1 MLTTQ
6 ILPTLDRRRLMQAG
20 SALFTGILIGV
31 DLRAQAAQ
39 LVGAAEPLPG
49 AGVVELTAWVRI
61 TPRRTLELVVSQ
73 AEMGQGISTTL
84 PAILADEL
92 GANWSEVHLVTA
104 PFRTAYRHP
113 KYDWMFTGNSESI
126 QSFYQVMRTMG
137 AAARE
142 MLVAAACGQW
152 GCAATDCSAENS
164 FVVHKPSKRRLHFA
178 DLAGAAAR
186 LPVPLTPS
194 LRPNTELR
202 LVGRA
207 LPRVDVPDKVT
218 GKAQFGIDWMV
229 AGMLVAA
236 VRTVPA
242 IGARLV
248 SFDAAQAKTMP
259 GIRAVPPI
267 PNGVAVVAQHYWQ
280 AAAALRTIRFELAA
294 TDASQAADSGVIEKQ
309 YQEILNSGPWVPVV
323 PMAVNASGAQ
333 TADDAHSL
341 DAVYF
346 NPFAAHA
353 TMEPMNC
360 VASVT
365 AERCDIWA
373 PTQGQDLARAALQ
386 YALGMAPDEIFVNR
400 TPYLGGG
407 FGRRLLPDF
416 VVQAALI
423 ARAVGSPVKVIWD
436 REEDMRRDSY
446 RPASALRLRAKL
458 DADGAPVSLHAQ
470 LVSPTILLPVFP
482 LIQKTLDEK
491 GIDPSALEGL
501 LELPYRFGTYGV
513 DFHLAKIPIPTSV
526 MRTTGYGPNLFAV
539 ECFVDEMAH
548 RAKLDPLQL
557 RLRFLA
563 HDSDAVRLLQR
574 LAVLSQWGQP
584 LPKGR
589 AQGMAFASA
598 FGTLIGMVVELQV
611 QDNTVHLLRT
621 TTVVDCGQVLDPGI
635 ARAGIEGGIVF
646 GMAYCKAEVTFREG
660 VVQQD
665 NFTTYTMP
673 YLAETPEMVVEF
685 LPSQRAL
692 GGVGEVSPVTV
703 PPAIAN
709 ALFNATGK
717 RVRSMPLAR
726 NGFAFV

>member
-1 MLTTQ
+1 M
-6 ILPTLDRRRLMQAG
+6 
-20 SALFTGILIGV
+20 LIGV
-31 DLRAQAAQ
+31 DLRAHAAQ
-39 LVGAAEPLPG
+39 LVGAAQALPA
-49 AGVVELTAWVRI
+49 AGEVELTAWVRVTASRSI
-61 TPRRTLELVVSQ
+61 ELVVSQ
-73 AEMGQGISTTL
+73 AEMGQGITTTL

-92 GANWSEVHLVTA
+92 GANWSEVRLVTA
-104 PFRTAYRHP
+104 PFRAAYRHP

-142 MLVAAACGQW
+142 MLVAAACSQW
-152 GCAATDCSAENS
+152 RCASAECRTENS
-164 FVVHKPSKRRLHFA
+164 FVVHKRSMRRLHFA
-178 DLAGAAAR
+178 DLAVAAAQ
-186 LPVPLTPS
+186 LPVPATPA
-194 LRPNTELR
+194 LRPNSELK

-218 GKAQFGIDWMV
+218 GKALFGTDWAV
-229 AGMLVAA
+229 PGMLVAA

-242 IGARLV
+242 IGTRLV
-248 SFDAAQAKTMP
+248 SFDAAQAKGMP
-259 GIRAVPPI
+259 GVRAVPPI
-267 PNGVAVVAQHYWQ
+267 PNGVAVVAQRYWQ
-280 AAAALRTIRFELAA
+280 AARALKTIHFELAA
-294 TDASQAADSGVIEKQ
+294 TDASSAADSSVIEKQ
-309 YQEILNSGPWVPVV
+309 YQDILNSGPWVPVIPV
-323 PMAVNASGAQ
+323 PANASGAHR
-333 TADDAHSL
+333 ADDAQSL
-341 DAVYF
+341 EAIYF
-346 NPFAAHA
+346 SPFAAHA

-373 PTQGQDLARAALQ
+373 PTQGQDLARVALQ
-386 YALGMAPDEIFVNR
+386 YALGMAPEKIFVNR

-423 ARAVGSPVKVIWD
+423 ARAVGAPVKVIWD
-436 REEDMRRDSY
+436 REEDMRRDSF
-446 RPASALRLRAKL
+446 RPASTLRLRAEL
-458 DADGAPVSLHAQ
+458 DAVGAPVSLHAQ

-501 LELPYRFGTYGV
+501 LELPYRFDAYGV
-513 DFHLAKIPIPTSV
+513 DFHLAKMPIPTSV

-539 ECFVDEMAH
+539 ECFVDELVH

-557 RLRFLA
+557 RLKLLA
-563 HDSDAVRLLQR
+563 HDTDAVRVLQR

-589 AQGMAFASA
+589 ARGMAFASA
-598 FGTLIGMVVELQV
+598 FGSLIGMVVDLQV

-646 GMAYCKAEVTFREG
+646 GMAYCKAEVTFKEG
-660 VVQQD
+660 LVQQD

-685 LPSQRAL
+685 MASKRAL

-709 ALFNATGK
+709 ALFSATGK